1 MQHPWTEF
9 VCVVNIVIFISLFL
23 YMKFRDILEVHI
35 SDSKKGILNLIVLY
49 GFMLKSDYEIKIL

>member
-1 MQHPWTEF
+1 
-9 VCVVNIVIFISLFL
+9 
-23 YMKFRDILEVHI
+23 MKFRDILEVHI